1 MNITAL
7 VLLAI
12 VAVSALA
19 GSIGV
24 AIWLVKMDGTR
35 TTAFTQMVATIQTE
49 QANLLATLVLGY
61 RDSPP
66 SSEQVS
72 TEPNESETSQPDVN
86 SLADMPDHIREAY
99 LREEAEDLAQEA
111 MRTTTSSRPSFS
123 EVDLSQ
129 N

>member
-1 MNITAL
+1 MTTTAL

-24 AIWLVKMDGTR
+24 AIWLVKMDGSR
-35 TTAFTQMVATIQTE
+35 TTAFTSMVASMQTE

-66 SSEQVS
+66 PSEQVS
-72 TEPNESETSQPDVN
+72 TEPSESETLQPDVN
-86 SLADMPDHIREAY
+86 SLADMPDHIRETY

-129 N
+129 I